1 MIYKPD
7 LNSEDALFVLTN
19 LEAFIL
25 HFENKGNIKIT
36 EGVRKIIEEI
46 LLESI
51 KPKDL
56 N

>member
-7 LNSEDALFVLTN
+7 LNSEDARFVLTN
-19 LEAFIL
+19 LETFIL
-25 HFENKGNIKIT
+25 RFEQKKNIKIT
-36 EGVRKIIEEI
+36 EGARKIIEKI